1 MRYRADVHVR
11 LKRTVNDPQGLAIR
25 GGLHSLGYEAV
36 EQVRAG
42 KLIEVW
48 LDAADEGEA
57 RRLADAMSDQLLA
70 NPVIEE
76 YEIEIAADEG

>member
-1 MRYRADVHVR
+1 MRFRADVRVR

-25 GGLHSLGYEAV
+25 GGLHSLGYETV

-48 LDAADEGEA
+48 LDAADEAEA
-57 RRLADAMSDQLLA
+57 RRLADEMSDQMLA

-76 YEIEIAADEG
+76 YEIEIAADDG

>member
-25 GGLHSLGYEAV
+25 VGLHSLGYEAV

-57 RRLADAMSDQLLA
+57 RRLADEMSDQLLA

>member
-25 GGLHSLGYEAV
+25 GGLHSLGYETV

>member
-25 GGLHSLGYEAV
+25 GGLHSLGYETV

-48 LDAADEGEA
+48 LEAADEGEA

>member
-25 GGLHSLGYEAV
+25 GGLHSLGYETV

-57 RRLADAMSDQLLA
+57 RRLADAMSGQLLA

-76 YEIEIAADEG
+76 YAIEIAADEG